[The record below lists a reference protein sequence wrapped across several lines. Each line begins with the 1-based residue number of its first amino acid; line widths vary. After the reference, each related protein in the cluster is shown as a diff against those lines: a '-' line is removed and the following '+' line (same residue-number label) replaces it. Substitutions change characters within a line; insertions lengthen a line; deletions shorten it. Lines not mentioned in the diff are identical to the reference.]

1 MYQESEKLYLIK
13 LKNLLQSK
21 YLYLLLILFSTLFVM
36 VSVNR
41 KDESIYSIEDN
52 VFYLKVLD
60 YKIKDNKI
68 TLKLKGNEDL
78 VANYYF
84 KDESLIKDIRYG
96 ILVKVKGKL
105 RIPSNNTV
113 PNTPI
118 LIGINKILTS
128 CSINLFTPPVTK

>member
-60 YKIKDNKI
+60 YKIKDNK
-68 TLKLKGNEDL
+68 N
-78 VANYYF
+78 
-84 KDESLIKDIRYG
+84 DI
-96 ILVKVKGKL
+96 
-105 RIPSNNTV
+105 
-113 PNTPI
+113 
-118 LIGINKILTS
+118 
-128 CSINLFTPPVTK
+128 